1 MIRVVFYDKMR
12 AMARALA
19 KIVVIVGPTTSGKS
33 EYAVRLAI
41 KINGEII
48 SADSRQVYSGL
59 DVGTAKITKRE
70 MRGIR
75 HHCLDIADTKQT
87 FTVDDFVKAASH
99 AIDHIL
105 KKGKT
110 PIIVG
115 GTGFYIDALLYKN
128 AFPNVPPNPTLR
140 ASLGSRT
147 TKSLFEMLKKLDPRR
162 AHEIDSK
169 NSRRLIRAIEIATAL
184 GKVPKLKK
192 TPRYDTK
199 VIFLNPKPARLK
211 KRIAARTAQMIRRG
225 LVAEIKKLLASKIP
239 RARIR
244 ELGFEY
250 KFPLDYI
257 DGKISRPEL
266 AQKLNTETWRY
277 AKRQLTWFKKYN
289 P

>member
-33 EYAVRLAI
+33 DYAVRLAR

-48 SADSRQVYSGL
+48 SVDSRQVYRGL
-59 DVGTAKITKRE
+59 DIGTAKITKRQ

-75 HHCLDIADTKQT
+75 HHCLDIASPKKA
-87 FTVDDFVKAASH
+87 FTVDNFVKAAKR
-99 AIDHIL
+99 AIDQIL
-105 KKGKT
+105 ENGKT
-110 PIIVG
+110 PIIAG

-128 AFPNVPPNPTLR
+128 SLPNVPPNPALR
-140 ASLGSRT
+140 TSLGCRT
-147 TKSLFEMLKKLDPRR
+147 PNQLFVMLKKLDSRR
-162 AHEIDSK
+162 AREIDRA
-169 NSRRLIRAIEIATAL
+169 NPRRLIRAIEIATAL
-184 GKVPKLKK
+184 GKVPSLKK
-192 TPRYDTK
+192 TPRYDAK
-199 VIFLNPKPARLK
+199 IIFLNPKPAILK
-211 KRIAARTAQMIRRG
+211 KRIAARTAHMLRRG
-225 LVAEIKKLLASKIP
+225 LVAEVKKLLAKKIP